1 MSPTKEAPK
10 ISDSELKS
18 TILSII
24 KSSHSTKFEET
35 SAAIARLFGRSR
47 KLQSIVDV
55 KQLSSKVLRQLRED
69 LAASHT
75 TYIKRVNADLI
86 EFESSQRSNNAAM
99 RQMPNEELI
108 KMINSLKQEILSL
121 RLNEIFMK
129 KCSTQINATKQ
140 AVQIC
145 NIDCI
150 FSNYQDLDK
159 DQQLPQKLVKV
170 MDEMAD

>member
-108 KMINSLKQEILSL
+108 KMINSLK
-121 RLNEIFMK
+121 
-129 KCSTQINATKQ
+129 
-140 AVQIC
+140 
-145 NIDCI
+145 
-150 FSNYQDLDK
+150 
-159 DQQLPQKLVKV
+159 
-170 MDEMAD
+170 